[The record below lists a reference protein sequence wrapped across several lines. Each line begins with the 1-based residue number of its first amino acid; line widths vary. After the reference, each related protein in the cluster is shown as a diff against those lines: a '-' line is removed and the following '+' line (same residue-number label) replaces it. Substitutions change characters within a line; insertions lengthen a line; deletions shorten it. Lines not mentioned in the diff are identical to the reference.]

1 MFRISLI
8 RMTRRNGN
16 RCAPAIPAMLK
27 ITILDSAGE
36 LRFRLEG
43 KLSGPWVSELRQCWQ
58 TASSTTA
65 GRSTVADLRD
75 VDFVDPA
82 GQQLLSEMQGSGVR
96 LVASTPLIRTLV
108 EEINRRS
115 ACDTVE
121 ETPRKPSDAVVR
133 AQTSGSH
140 SSAL

>member
-1 MFRISLI
+1 
-8 RMTRRNGN
+8 MTS
-16 RCAPAIPAMLK
+16 MLK
-27 ITILDSAGE
+27 ITILDSASE

-65 GRSTVADLRD
+65 GRNTVADLREI
-75 VDFVDPA
+75 DFVDPE
-82 GQQLLSEMQGSGVR
+82 GQQLLVEMHRAGVR
-96 LVASTPLIRTLV
+96 LQAVTPLIRTLV
-108 EEINRRS
+108 DEINRIC
-115 ACDTVE
+115 ACGTVGE
-121 ETPRKPSDAVVR
+121 ETPRSASNAVVR